1 MLHPCRGTVPVD
13 DNRSDSSQ
21 NGETNKTPPHTV
33 WTNSFSS
40 SSAESGPRRPLASS
54 YAVECCDGT
63 DFCNDGAFPP
73 LPGDGSTTDDSL
85 MATASWWRRRSSV
98 CVAALLLL
106 IVTAAVA
113 TVVAYVRHGGR
124 KNRRKRRRSKSG
136 ARRKRKKRRR
146 GAAEASSD
154 DSSCSDSGE
163 SSDDSGSKP
172 RRRRFSDSSLPSVG
186 SSSSCQSDGRTAG
199 GRPRGRSRRPR
210 ATNALNMV
218 DLLKDVVVPRDAAAG
233 DGDGPTY
240 AVPYSPA
247 VTAVT
252 TDSTVG
258 NEFSPPPYEQDE
270 QRGEKDWTSGS
281 GYGMPVLV
289 QRTLAKQLQ
298 LRQLVGKGRY
308 GEVWRATYW
317 NGGHEHV
324 AVKIFL
330 SKDEPSWKRETEIYR
345 FVTDRFY
352 AHDWWHSQSVYQEW
366 GRGWCIIKNI
376 RNTVFCGLYTFFLI
390 F

>member
-13 DNRSDSSQ
+13 DNSSVSTQ
-21 NGETNKTPPHTV
+21 NKTPPHTV

-54 YAVECCDGT
+54 YAVECCDGV

-73 LPGDGSTTDDSL
+73 LPGDGSSADGSP
-85 MATASWWRRRSSV
+85 MATTAWWRQRPSSV
-98 CVAALLLL
+98 CVVALLLL
-106 IVTAAVA
+106 LLVAAVA
-113 TVVAYVRHGGR
+113 VVYVRHGDP

-146 GAAEASSD
+146 RAAAASSD
-154 DSSCSDSGE
+154 DSSCGE
-163 SSDDSGSKP
+163 SSDGSGSKP
-172 RRRRFSDSSLPSVG
+172 RRRRFSDSSLPSVC
-186 SSSSCQSDGRTAG
+186 SSSSCQSDGR
-199 GRPRGRSRRPR
+199 PRGRGRRPR

-218 DLLKDVVVPRDAAAG
+218 DLLKDVVVVPRDAAAG

-252 TDSTVG
+252 TDSTTVD
-258 NEFSPPPYEQDE
+258 EFSPPPYEQDE
-270 QRGEKDWTSGS
+270 QHGEKDWTSGS

-289 QRTLAKQLQ
+289 QRTLAKQIQ

-345 FVTDRFY
+345 FVTNCFFM
-352 AHDWWHSQSVYQEW
+352 S
-366 GRGWCIIKNI
+366 IISGVASISRMGGGVIMKKI
-376 RNTVFCGLYTFFLI
+376 RNIVFWGLNFCFCNV
-390 F
+390 